1 MKKYSEMFNE
11 DGEGA
16 GAGAGGGAEP
26 ATSNTSDIATYAKP
40 LKWPDEN
47 SKDAGTAKRKR
58 PE

>member
-11 DGEGA
+11 DGEGV
-16 GAGAGGGAEP
+16 GAGSGSSEP

-47 SKDAGTAKRKR
+47 SKDTGTAKRKR